1 MYPLLF
7 SPNLHETVW
16 GGHQLQNFKNLPTD
30 NRCIGESWEISAVPT
45 SQSVVANG
53 PLAGQTLGD
62 VVKTYGSQLLGR
74 RIEARWGD
82 DFPLLVKFIDSMGD
96 LSIQV
101 HPNEE
106 LAQKRHGKH
115 GKTEM
120 WYVIDA
126 KPGAS
131 LLAGFREEITKDDY
145 RRRVEDGSIVDVL
158 ARHEVKAGDVFF
170 IPAGRVHAICSGILL
185 CEIQQSS
192 DVTYRLFDYHRLD
205 LDGQP
210 RELHTAEAIDAID
223 FHVYPN
229 YRTTYSPVAEGVVR
243 IVDCEYF
250 AVSVITTQTKLHRD
264 LSAED
269 SFATLSCL
277 EGECQI
283 TTATGHTLTL
293 SSGQS
298 CLIPACEAVFDIEGK
313 AKLLESFARA

>member
-1 MYPLLF
+1 MNSRTLNCNSMSDCRIDKYLWAIRAF
-7 SPNLHETVW
+7 KTRTDATDACK
-16 GGHQLQNFKNLPTD
+16 GGK
-30 NRCIGESWEISAVPT
+30 
-45 SQSVVANG
+45 
-53 PLAGQTLGD
+53 
-62 VVKTYGSQLLGR
+62 VKVGG
-74 RIEARWGD
+74 
-82 DFPLLVKFIDSMGD
+82 V
-96 LSIQV
+96 
-101 HPNEE
+101 N
-106 LAQKRHGKH
+106 
-115 GKTEM
+115 
-120 WYVIDA
+120 A
-126 KPGAS
+126 KPS
-131 LLAGFREEITKDDY
+131 K
-145 RRRVEDGSIVDVL
+145 
-158 ARHEVKAGDVFF
+158 EVKAGDVFF

-223 FHVYPN
+223 YHVYPN
-229 YRTTYSPVAEGVVR
+229 YRTTYSPVAEGVVS
-243 IVDCEYF
+243 IVDCQYF